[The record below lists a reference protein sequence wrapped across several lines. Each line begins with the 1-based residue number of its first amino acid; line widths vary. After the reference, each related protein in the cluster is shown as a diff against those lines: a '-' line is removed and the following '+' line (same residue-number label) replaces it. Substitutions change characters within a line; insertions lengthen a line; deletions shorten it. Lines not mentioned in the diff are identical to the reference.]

1 MVRATQSVP
10 TRADVQPTF
19 NTSINMKDLIIQAF
33 TARRS
38 VLRALLVITVF
49 ILIAAMF
56 SACSSI
62 PPART
67 VSEWVRVDSVEQIS
81 PRNVHE
87 EMNIPIHRI
96 YWENGVTTTVHGVQ
110 PPTPGDSVQW
120 ITYDYRTT
128 HNKK

>member
-1 MVRATQSVP
+1 
-10 TRADVQPTF
+10 
-19 NTSINMKDLIIQAF
+19 MKDQINRRP
-33 TARRS
+33 TA
-38 VLRALLVITVF
+38 LALLLFAAITLV
-49 ILIAAMF
+49 AMALT
-56 SACSSI
+56 SCSSI

-96 YWENGVTTTVHGVQ
+96 YWENGVITTIHGVQ

-120 ITYDYRTT
+120 ITYDYRDT